1 MVCAFSGSGL
11 WLWVADAGFWFVV
24 GFSMVV
30 GSDHIV
36 GFWVYGRW
44 WVSMWVGFAVVVMGS
59 NGVVGL
65 L

>member
-1 MVCAFSGSGL
+1 MVCAFSGSRL
-11 WLWVADAGFWFVV
+11 WLWVVDVGFWFVV
-24 GFSMVV
+24 GFFSGGVFFM
-30 GSDHIV
+30 
-36 GFWVYGRW
+36 GFWVYGQWWW